1 MLCTAHRRPSQW
13 FWGRTRDAGPARASK
28 EYVFAFLSACVC
40 AKVRRSRAGLTGVP
54 LRVWPVA
61 EFCHLNLKT
70 CVHTVLK
77 RTCLQ

>member
-1 MLCTAHRRPSQW
+1 MVLGSHPRRDPT
-13 FWGRTRDAGPARASK
+13 GARRRK
-28 EYVFAFLSACVC
+28 RVFLFARVC